1 MKTINLTR
9 ALLFIAGILIFS
21 TATFAGKTAKA
32 PARDIRTAIQETIH
46 FPDLSYRDC
55 CTGTVDVIF
64 TVTADGKL
72 DIKKID
78 SENTRIIEA
87 VKSQL
92 SEVTCPG
99 LNFPTYQRYSIQ
111 LTFKLV

>member
-1 MKTINLTR
+1 MKAINMTR
-9 ALLFIAGILIFS
+9 ILFLIAGILIFS

-32 PARDIRTAIQETIH
+32 PARDIRTAIQETIQ

-55 CTGTVDVIF
+55 CTGTVDVLF
-64 TVTADGKL
+64 TVTAEGKIN
-72 DIKKID
+72 IKKIE
-78 SENTRIIEA
+78 SENARIIEA

-92 SEVTCPG
+92 SKVICPD
-99 LNFPTYQRYSIQ
+99 LNCPTYQRYSIQ